1 MGQEIST
8 CHFTDADFDRF
19 RDRLHRETALLAS
32 WFESQPDTPPNTPKL
47 TIGFE
52 LEAWL
57 VDRGCH
63 PIPTNQ
69 TYLDNLNDPLVGP
82 ELAKFNVELNTT
94 PLLLAGDCF
103 QRVRT
108 EFDRT
113 WDRCCQVARQQQS
126 DLIAIGILPTVTPEH
141 LTLANMSEMVRY
153 RALNERVMNC
163 HENHKIRLDIE
174 GRDRWQS
181 YHSDLIVEA
190 AATSFQ
196 IHLQVPPAS
205 AARYFNAAC
214 IASAPLVAISANA
227 PYLFGHNLWSETRIP
242 VFEQVMAAPDLAH
255 IPSTPDI
262 PASRVNFGCE
272 YVRHSLLECF
282 EENRDRYPI
291 LLPIQLDDDPATFSH
306 LRLHN
311 GTIWRWNRP
320 LIGFDPD
327 GSPHLRIEHRVIPAG
342 PTTLDTLAN
351 AAFFFGLTHAL
362 ATSPDPPE
370 ASLTYDRVRANFYA
384 AARHSLDAQ
393 ITWFEPSS
401 PNAPLPI
408 RELLT
413 EAITLADR
421 GLQALD
427 IDPGDR
433 QTYLGIIRDRLQ
445 TGQTGAAW
453 QRAYVAKHGPD
464 MQALTATYL
473 ARQTAGHP
481 VHTWTV

>member
-8 CHFTDADFDRF
+8 SHFSEADFAAF
-19 RDRLHRETALLAS
+19 RDRLHRETALLQT
-32 WFESQPDTPPNTPKL
+32 WFEAQSDQPPKSPQF

-57 VDRGCH
+57 VDRDCN
-63 PIPTNQ
+63 PIPANQ
-69 TYLDNLNDPLVGP
+69 SYLDALNDPLVGP
-82 ELAKFNVELNTT
+82 ELAKFNIELNTT
-94 PLLLAGDCF
+94 PQFLAGKCL
-103 QRVRT
+103 QRVHT
-108 EFDRT
+108 EFERT
-113 WDRCCQVARQQQS
+113 WKHCCQIARQRQTE
-126 DLIAIGILPTVTPEH
+126 LIAIGILPTVTPAH

-153 RALNERVMNC
+153 RALNDRVMSC
-163 HENHKIRLDIE
+163 HEGGKINLEIAGADC
-174 GRDRWQS
+174 WQS
-181 YHSDLIVEA
+181 FHTDLIVEA

-227 PYLFGHNLWSETRIP
+227 PYLFGCDLWHETRIP
-242 VFEQVMAAPDLAH
+242 VFEQVMAAPGLAH
-255 IPSTPDI
+255 IADTLEA
-262 PASRVNFGCE
+262 PASRVNFGHR
-272 YVRHSLLECF
+272 YVRSSLLECF
-282 EENRDRYPI
+282 EENCDRYPV

-320 LIGFDPD
+320 LIGSDPD
-327 GSPHLRIEHRVIPAG
+327 GTPHLRIEHRVIPAG
-342 PTTLDTLAN
+342 PTNADTFAN

-362 ATSPDPPE
+362 ATAPVPPE
-370 ASLTYDRVRANFYA
+370 TLLPYDSVRANFYA
-384 AARHSLDAQ
+384 AARYGLDAKIVWLAQ
-393 ITWFEPSS
+393 T
-401 PNAPLPI
+401 PLAMP
-408 RELLT
+408 ELLAT
-413 EAITLADR
+413 AISLADR

-433 QTYLGIIRDRLQ
+433 QTYLDIIRHRLQ
-445 TGQTGAAW
+445 SGQTGAMW

-464 MQALTATYL
+464 MQALTAAYL
-473 ARQTAGHP
+473 ARQIEGHP